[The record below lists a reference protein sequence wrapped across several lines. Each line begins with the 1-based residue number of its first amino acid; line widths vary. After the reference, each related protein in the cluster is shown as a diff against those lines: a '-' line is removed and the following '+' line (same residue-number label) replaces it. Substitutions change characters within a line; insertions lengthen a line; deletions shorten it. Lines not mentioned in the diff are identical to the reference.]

1 VDASHSLG
9 MTSYS
14 SGFVK
19 NFYVCPQESWTMHP
33 DDEKILKITKEV
45 IVKFIELGRI
55 SPSNFE
61 QHFNDIF
68 WAVKRTVISARAHE
82 LEMSGEDSSNREQA
96 AAGKS
101 KG

>member
-1 VDASHSLG
+1 
-9 MTSYS
+9 
-14 SGFVK
+14 
-19 NFYVCPQESWTMHP
+19 MHP
-33 DDEKILKITKEV
+33 DDEKILKIAKEV
-45 IVKFIELGRI
+45 VVKFIELGRV